1 MKNTFVVGIILCLSL
16 ASFAQVSIKIDPKLE
31 QKIISPYLYGRN
43 NSLSTDPGKALNIN
57 WTLLKDAGVT
67 FFRENGGNNA
77 TKYNWRRKLSS
88 HPDWYNNVYAN
99 DWSSAAKALQS
110 NIPSVQGM
118 WGFQLSGKAAKTNT
132 ANFDDWGYNK
142 SQWWEGVNQNL
153 AGGGTSNK
161 TGSKAAVEGN
171 TSLYL
176 ENWTA
181 DSTVGILN
189 NWFGSLALDKS
200 KLQYWNM
207 DNEPEIWSG
216 THDDLFSTQ
225 PSAEEFMQKYFAIA
239 KKARVAYPNI
249 KLVGPVTA
257 NEWQWYRWGSA
268 NITEGGRTYPWLEF
282 FIKRISEEQK
292 ASGLKLLDVL
302 DIHFYPSSKI
312 ASEVVQY
319 HRVFFDKTYVYPEA
333 NGVKT
338 INGGYD
344 NAQTREYIFSRC
356 NEWLEKYI
364 GTNHGI
370 KLGLTESGIA
380 LTDPNAVAVWY
391 ASTLGEFMKNEV
403 EIFTP
408 WSWSVGMWETLHLFS
423 RYNKT
428 ISIRGQSSEEEF
440 VSSYPTINAKKD
452 SMTVVLVNRST
463 TATKNTTLS
472 FDNFIISD
480 KNTKSLTIKNLP
492 TTETFISHTQNA
504 LASNNL
510 AVLDNSITVS
520 LPPLSITS
528 IQLTGKV
535 ENYMAVVL
543 ANEQSQP
550 NKDFKLFPNPSQ
562 EILELS
568 IEGNIQVFDAK
579 GREIKVLQEGEKIR
593 IKDLNEGTYFIKV
606 TNKKG
611 EVFSKKFIKN

>member
-1 MKNTFVVGIILCLSL
+1 MKNIFVVSILLCLSF
-16 ASFAQVSIKIDPKLE
+16 ASFAQVAIKIDPNAE
-31 QKIISPYLYGRN
+31 QKVVSPYLYGRN
-43 NSLSTDPGKALNIN
+43 NSLSTDPGKVLNIN
-57 WTLLKDAGVT
+57 WTLLKDAGVN

-99 DWSSAAKALQS
+99 DWSSAAKALQA
-110 NIPSVQGM
+110 NMPSAQGM
-118 WGFQLSGKAAKTNT
+118 WGFQLIGKAAKTNA

-153 AGGGTSNK
+153 AGGGTLSK
-161 TGSKAAVEGN
+161 TGSKATTEGN
-171 TSLYL
+171 TNLYL

-189 NWFGSLALDKS
+189 NWFGSLSLDKS

-216 THDDLFSTQ
+216 THDDLFPTQ
-225 PSAEEFMQKYFAIA
+225 PSAEEFMQKYFAVA
-239 KKARVAYPNI
+239 KKARAAYPAI

-268 NITEGGRTYPWLEF
+268 NITADGKTYPWLEY
-282 FIKRISEEQK
+282 FIKRIAEEQK
-292 ASGLKLLDVL
+292 TSGVKLLDVL
-302 DIHFYPSSKI
+302 DIHYYPSSKVV
-312 ASEVVQY
+312 SEVVQY
-319 HRVFFDKTYVYPEA
+319 HRVFFDKNYVYPEA

-344 NAQTREYIFSRC
+344 NGQTKEYIFTRC
-356 NEWLEKYI
+356 NEWLDKYL
-364 GTNHGI
+364 GPNHGV

-408 WSWSVGMWETLHLFS
+408 WSWRTGMWETLHLFS

-428 ISIRGQSSEEEF
+428 LSIKGQSSEEEF
-440 VSSYPTINAKKD
+440 VSAYPTINSKKD
-452 SMTVVLVNRST
+452 SMTVVLINRST
-463 TATKNTTLS
+463 STSKNTTLT
-472 FDNFIISD
+472 FDNFTIND
-480 KNTKSLTIKNLP
+480 KTAKSLSIKNLP
-492 TTETFISHTQNA
+492 LSETFVSHTQNA
-504 LASNNL
+504 LVSNNV
-510 AVLDNSITVS
+510 AVFDNIISVS

-535 ENYMAVVL
+535 ENYVAVVL
-543 ANEQSQP
+543 ANEQTQINES
-550 NKDFKLFPNPSQ
+550 FKVFPNPSQ
-562 EILELS
+562 DFLETT
-568 IEGNIQVFDAK
+568 IEGKIQVFDAK
-579 GREIKVLQEGEKIR
+579 AQEIKVISEGNKVKTSE
-593 IKDLNEGTYFIKV
+593 LNAGLYFIKI

-611 EVFSKKFIKN
+611 EVFSTKFIKN

>member
-1 MKNTFVVGIILCLSL
+1 MKNIFVVSIFLCLSL
-16 ASFAQVSIKIDPKLE
+16 VSFAQVTIKIDPNAE
-31 QKIISPYLYGRN
+31 QKVVSPYLYGRN
-43 NSLSTDPGKALNIN
+43 NSLSTDPGKVLTIN
-57 WTLLKDAGVT
+57 WTLLKDAGVN

-99 DWSSAAKALQS
+99 DWSSAAKALQT
-110 NIPSVQGM
+110 NMPSAQGM
-118 WGFQLSGKAAKTNT
+118 WGFQLIGKAAKTNI

-153 AGGGTSNK
+153 AGGGTLNK
-161 TGSKAAVEGN
+161 TGSKAAIEGN
-171 TSLYL
+171 SNLYL

-189 NWFGSLALDKS
+189 NWFGSLSLDKS

-216 THDDLFSTQ
+216 THDDLFPTQ
-225 PSAEEFMQKYFAIA
+225 PSAEEFMQKYFAVA
-239 KKARVAYPNI
+239 KKARAAYPAI

-268 NITEGGRTYPWLEF
+268 NITADGRTYPWLEY
-282 FIKRISEEQK
+282 FIKRIADEQK
-292 ASGLKLLDVL
+292 TSGVKLLDVL
-302 DIHFYPSSKI
+302 DIHYYPSSKVV
-312 ASEVVQY
+312 SEVVQY
-319 HRVFFDKTYVYPEA
+319 HRVFFDKNYVYPEA

-344 NAQTREYIFSRC
+344 NGQTKEYIFVRC
-356 NEWLEKYI
+356 NEWLDKYL
-364 GTNHGI
+364 GPNHGV

-408 WSWSVGMWETLHLFS
+408 WSWNTGMWETLHLFS

-428 ISIRGQSSEEEF
+428 ISIKGQSSEEEF
-440 VSSYPTINAKKD
+440 VSAYPTVNAKKD

-463 TATKNTTLS
+463 STTKNTSLS
-472 FDNFIISD
+472 FDNFTIND
-480 KNTKSLTIKNLP
+480 KNPKSLTIKNLP
-492 TTETFISHTQNA
+492 SSETFVSHSQNA
-504 LASNNL
+504 LSGSNL
-510 AVLDNSITVS
+510 AVFDNTISVS

-528 IQLTGKV
+528 IQLTGKA
-535 ENYMAVVL
+535 ENYVAVVL
-543 ANEQSQP
+543 ANEQTQI
-550 NKDFKLFPNPSQ
+550 NEGLKVFPNPSQ
-562 EILELS
+562 EFLETT
-568 IEGNIQVFDAK
+568 IEGKIQVFDANAQ
-579 GREIKVLQEGEKIR
+579 EIKVISEGNKVR
-593 IKDLNEGTYFIKV
+593 ISELNTGLYFIKI

-611 EVFSKKFIKN
+611 EVFGTKFIKN

>member
-1 MKNTFVVGIILCLSL
+1 MKNTFVIGIILCLSL
-16 ASFAQVSIKIDPKLE
+16 TSYAQVTIKIDPNAE
-31 QKIISPYLYGRN
+31 QKSVSPYLYGRN
-43 NSLSTDPGKALNIN
+43 NSLSTDPGKVLNIN

-99 DWSSAAKALQS
+99 DWSSAAKALQA
-110 NIPSVQGM
+110 NMPSAQGM
-118 WGFQLSGKAAKTNT
+118 WGFQLIGKAAKTNA

-153 AGGGTSNK
+153 AGGGSLNK
-161 TGSKAAVEGN
+161 TGSKAAIEGN
-171 TSLYL
+171 TDLYL
-176 ENWTA
+176 ENWPA
-181 DSTVGILN
+181 DSTVDILN
-189 NWFGSLALDKS
+189 NWFGSLALDQS

-225 PSAEEFMQKYFAIA
+225 PSAEDFMQKYFAVA
-239 KKARVAYPNI
+239 KKARTTYPNI

-268 NITEGGRTYPWLEF
+268 NITADGKTYPWLEY
-282 FIKRISEEQK
+282 FIKRIAEEQK
-292 ASGLKLLDVL
+292 TSGIKLLDVL
-302 DIHFYPSSKI
+302 DIHYYPSSKI
-312 ASEVVQY
+312 TTEVVQY
-319 HRVFFDKTYVYPEA
+319 HRVFFDKNYVYPEA
-333 NGVKT
+333 NGVRT

-344 NAQTREYIFSRC
+344 TGQTKEYIFARC
-356 NEWLEKYI
+356 NEWLEKYL
-364 GTNHGI
+364 GVNHGV

-408 WSWSVGMWETLHLFS
+408 WNWSVGMWETLHLFS
-423 RYNKT
+423 RYNKK
-428 ISIRGQSSEEEF
+428 ISIKGQSSEEEF
-440 VSSYPTINAKKD
+440 VSAYPTINAKKD

-463 TATKNTTLS
+463 TTTKNTTVN
-472 FDNFIISD
+472 FDNFTISD
-480 KNTKSLTIKNLP
+480 KNAKSLTIKNLP
-492 TTETFISHTQNA
+492 TTETFVSHTQNA
-504 LASNNL
+504 LASNSL
-510 AVLDNSITVS
+510 AVLDNIISVS

-535 ENYMAVVL
+535 ENYIAIVL
-543 ANEQSQP
+543 ANEKTHESETF
-550 NKDFKLFPNPSQ
+550 NIFPNPSQ
-562 EILELS
+562 EFLEIN
-568 IEGNIQVFDAK
+568 IEGKAQIFNVKSQ
-579 GREIKVLQEGEKIR
+579 EIKVFQEGNKVKINDLQEGI
-593 IKDLNEGTYFIKV
+593 YFIKI

-611 EVFSKKFIKN
+611 EIFSKKFIKN

>member
-1 MKNTFVVGIILCLSL
+1 MKNIFVVSIFLCLSL
-16 ASFAQVSIKIDPKLE
+16 VSFAQVTIKIDPNAE
-31 QKIISPYLYGRN
+31 QKVVSPYLYGRN
-43 NSLSTDPGKALNIN
+43 NSLSTDPGKVLNIN
-57 WTLLKDAGVT
+57 WTLLQDAGVN

-99 DWSSAAKALQS
+99 DWSSAAKALQT
-110 NIPSVQGM
+110 NMPSAQGM
-118 WGFQLSGKAAKTNT
+118 WGFQLIGKAAKTNT

-153 AGGGTSNK
+153 AGGGTLNK
-161 TGSKAAVEGN
+161 TGSKAAIEGN
-171 TSLYL
+171 SNLYL

-189 NWFGSLALDKS
+189 NWFGSLSLDKS

-216 THDDLFSTQ
+216 THDDLFPTQ
-225 PSAEEFMQKYFAIA
+225 PSAEEFMQKYFAVA
-239 KKARVAYPNI
+239 KKARAAYPTI

-268 NITEGGRTYPWLEF
+268 NINADGRTYPWLEY
-282 FIKRISEEQK
+282 FIKRIAEEQK
-292 ASGLKLLDVL
+292 TSGVKLLDVL
-302 DIHFYPSSKI
+302 DIHYYPSSKVI
-312 ASEVVQY
+312 SEVVQY
-319 HRVFFDKTYVYPEA
+319 HRVFFDKNYVYPEA

-344 NAQTREYIFSRC
+344 NGQNKEYIFARC
-356 NEWLEKYI
+356 NEWLDKYL
-364 GTNHGI
+364 GPNHGV

-408 WSWSVGMWETLHLFS
+408 WSWSIGMWETLHLFS

-428 ISIRGQSSEEEF
+428 ISIKGQSSEEEF
-440 VSSYPTINAKKD
+440 VSAYPTINAKKD

-463 TATKNTTLS
+463 TTAKNTSLS
-472 FDNFIISD
+472 FDNFTIND
-480 KNTKSLTIKNLP
+480 KNPKSLTIKNLP
-492 TTETFISHTQNA
+492 SSETFVSHTQNA
-504 LASNNL
+504 LSGSSLTVFDNNI
-510 AVLDNSITVS
+510 SIS

-528 IQLTGKV
+528 IQLTGKA
-535 ENYMAVVL
+535 ENYVAVVL
-543 ANEQSQP
+543 ANEKIQI
-550 NKDFKLFPNPSQ
+550 NEGLKVFPNPSQ
-562 EILELS
+562 EFLETN
-568 IEGNIQVFDAK
+568 IEGKIQVFDANAQ
-579 GREIKVLQEGEKIR
+579 EIKVISEGNKVKIS
-593 IKDLNEGTYFIKV
+593 DLNTGLYFIKI

-611 EVFSKKFIKN
+611 EVFGTKFIKN

>member
-1 MKNTFVVGIILCLSL
+1 MKNIFVVSILLCLSL
-16 ASFAQVSIKIDPKLE
+16 ASFAQVAIKIDPNAE
-31 QKIISPYLYGRN
+31 QKVVSPYLYGRN
-43 NSLSTDPGKALNIN
+43 NSLSTDPGKVLNIN
-57 WTLLKDAGVT
+57 WTLLKDAGVN

-99 DWSSAAKALQS
+99 DWSSAAKALQA
-110 NIPSVQGM
+110 NMPSAQGM
-118 WGFQLSGKAAKTNT
+118 WGFQLIGKAAKTNT

-153 AGGGTSNK
+153 AGGGTLNK
-161 TGSKAAVEGN
+161 TGSKATIDGN
-171 TSLYL
+171 TNLYL

-189 NWFGSLALDKS
+189 NWFGSLSLDKS

-216 THDDLFSTQ
+216 THDDLFLTQ
-225 PSAEEFMQKYFAIA
+225 PSAEEFMQKYFAVA
-239 KKARVAYPNI
+239 KNARAAYPAI

-268 NITEGGRTYPWLEF
+268 NITADGRTYPWLEY
-282 FIKRISEEQK
+282 FIKRIAEEQK
-292 ASGLKLLDVL
+292 NSGIKLLDVL
-302 DIHFYPSSKI
+302 DIHYYPSSKVV
-312 ASEVVQY
+312 SEVVQY
-319 HRVFFDKTYVYPEA
+319 HRVFFDKNYVYPEA

-344 NAQTREYIFSRC
+344 NGQTKEYIFTRC
-356 NEWLEKYI
+356 NEWLNKYL
-364 GTNHGI
+364 GPNHGV

-408 WSWSVGMWETLHLFS
+408 WSWNTGMWETLHLFS

-428 ISIRGQSSEEEF
+428 LSIKGQSSEEEF
-440 VSSYPTINAKKD
+440 VSAYPTINTKKD
-452 SMTVVLVNRST
+452 SMTVVLINRST
-463 TATKNTTLS
+463 STTKNTTLT
-472 FDNFIISD
+472 FDNFTIND
-480 KNTKSLTIKNLP
+480 KTAKSLSIKNLP
-492 TTETFISHTQNA
+492 SSETFVSHTQNA
-504 LASNNL
+504 LVSNNV
-510 AVLDNSITVS
+510 AVFDNIISVS

-528 IQLTGKV
+528 IQLTGKA
-535 ENYMAVVL
+535 ENYVAVVL
-543 ANEQSQP
+543 ANEQTQINES
-550 NKDFKLFPNPSQ
+550 FKVFPNPSQ
-562 EILELS
+562 EFLETT
-568 IEGNIQVFDAK
+568 IEGKIQVFDAK
-579 GREIKVLQEGEKIR
+579 AQEIKVISEGNKVKTSE
-593 IKDLNEGTYFIKV
+593 LNAGLYFIKI

-611 EVFSKKFIKN
+611 EVFSTKFIKN